1 MRERNRELSEL
12 ETLDTG
18 KPIQET
24 IVADATSGADAFEFF
39 GGIAPT
45 ALNGSHIP
53 LGSDWAYTK
62 RVPLGVCV
70 GIGRSA
76 R

>member
-24 IVADATSGADAFEFF
+24 IVADPTSGADSFEFF
-39 GGIAPT
+39 GGVAAAGMRRRT
-45 ALNGSHIP
+45 GALSRP
-53 LGSDWAYTK
+53 
-62 RVPLGVCV
+62 RR
-70 GIGRSA
+70 GRA
-76 R
+76 LVRHMGR